1 LVDLDAQS
9 EIQAYPNPSS
19 DGNFTV
25 RFVVDAKK
33 SVNLAFTDILGKTI
47 YTTKYSC
54 IQGENYFPLD
64 MSGKGIAEGMYFII
78 VDDGTTKKVKKV
90 VIK

>member
-1 LVDLDAQS
+1 VPRSDEKSNEIPSDVMRKARNMELPQYKPFNPQQFLNKDNGLVDLDAQS

-47 YTTKYSC
+47 YATK
-54 IQGENYFPLD
+54 
-64 MSGKGIAEGMYFII
+64 
-78 VDDGTTKKVKKV
+78 
-90 VIK
+90 